1 MKTILPA
8 ACIAASLMCGGCMTQ
23 RGYDGPKR
31 PADEVAHI
39 GGDLR
44 LTAGVPMSVLLRKVD
59 DYTLGVSESGIDVI
73 PGKHTL
79 LVDCLIRETASTTR
93 YSIEVEVG
101 AGQHYKL
108 VAEVGPGLRECT
120 SVSLQ
125 LKN

>member
-1 MKTILPA
+1 MKMILS

-23 RGYDGPKR
+23 QGYDGPKR

-39 GGDLR
+39 GGDMR
-44 LTAGVPMSVLLRKVD
+44 VTAGVPLSVLLRKVD
-59 DYTLGVSESGIDVI
+59 EYTLSVGESGIDVM

-93 YSIEVEVG
+93 YSMEVEVG

-108 VAEVGPGLRECT
+108 VGQAGPGLRECT
-120 SVSLQ
+120 SVSLE
-125 LKN
+125 LKD